1 MLKMEI
7 TTRFWDE
14 KIIPMSV
21 TATQYHL
28 ASISHR
34 RTGTQDNIFGLL
46 IYLGHG
52 YIEQP
57 FRWI

>member
-1 MLKMEI
+1 MEI

-28 ASISHR
+28 ASISHG